1 MANRRSFQSL
11 VSTLEDPRQPAK
23 VLYPLDEILLLCLCG
38 VVSGCESFVD
48 IVEYGAEKL
57 KFLRRL
63 ADFEHG
69 IPSHDTLSTVF
80 RALDPEPFNAA
91 FARWACELSGR
102 IDGRV
107 VAVDGKTVRGSKA
120 GGTTPLHLISAYC
133 DDLRLVLGQRAS
145 TRQKNEIKDIPKLL
159 DLLYLKG
166 AIVTTD
172 AMGCQRDIALKI
184 RDKGADYVLALKG
197 NQGSLYE
204 DVTLWFEEREHGN
217 SVTLQ
222 TVDGDKGRIETRSY
236 TQCEDMDWLRE
247 RHPDWAGLTTIGRV
261 KSTREID
268 GKTTVQARYFISSLA
283 LEVKRF
289 AHAVRSHWGIENRL
303 HWVLDMTFRDDD
315 SRVRKDQAP
324 KNFAV
329 IKHMAMN
336 LLNKA
341 MAMNLLNK
349 AKDKKSL
356 RVMRKKAGW
365 NNRFLLQILAA

>member
-1 MANRRSFQSL
+1 LEKPTSFQTL
-11 VSTLEDPRQPAK
+11 VSTLDDPRQHAK

-38 VVSGCESFVD
+38 VVSGCDSFVD
-48 IVEYGAEKL
+48 IAEYGTEKL
-57 KFLRRL
+57 KFLRQL

-80 RALDPEPFNAA
+80 RALDPEPFNAL
-91 FARWACELSGR
+91 FAQWASQLGGS
-102 IDGRV
+102 IDGAV
-107 VAVDGKTVRGSKA
+107 VAVDGKTVRGSRA

-133 DDLRLVLGQRAS
+133 DDLGLVLGQRAS
-145 TRQKNEIKDIPKLL
+145 AHKKNEIRDIPKLL
-159 DLLYLKG
+159 DLLCLKG

-172 AMGCQRDIALKI
+172 AMGCQRAIARKI
-184 RDKGADYVLALKG
+184 RDKGADYVLACKG

-204 DVTLWFEEREHGN
+204 DVTLWFEEWEHDN
-217 SVTLQ
+217 TKTLQ
-222 TVDGDKGRIETRSY
+222 TVDGDKGRIETRRY
-236 TQCEDMDWLRE
+236 TQCEDIGWLRE
-247 RHPDWAGLTTIGRV
+247 RHPDWASLTSIGRV
-261 KSTREID
+261 VSTREVE
-268 GKTTVQARYFISSLA
+268 GKTTVQTRYFISSLP
-283 LEVKRF
+283 LDTKGF
-289 AHAVRSHWGIENRL
+289 ARAVRSHWGIENRL
-303 HWVLDMTFRDDD
+303 HWVLDMTLRDDD

-329 IKHMAMN
+329 IKH
-336 LLNKA
+336 

>member
-1 MANRRSFQSL
+1 MNNLEDIILEKPTSFQSV
-11 VSTLEDPRQPAK
+11 VSTLEDPRQHAK

-63 ADFEHG
+63 ADFQHG

-80 RALDPEPFNAA
+80 RALEPEPFNTV
-91 FARWACELSGR
+91 FAQWASKLSGR
-102 IDGRV
+102 IDGAV

-120 GGTTPLHLISAYC
+120 GAMSPLHLISAYC

-145 TRQKNEIKDIPKLL
+145 AHKKNEIKDIPKLL
-159 DLLYLKG
+159 DLLYLEG
-166 AIVTTD
+166 AIVTLD
-172 AMGCQRDIALKI
+172 AMGCQRDIARKI
-184 RDKGADYVLALKG
+184 RDKSADYVLALKA

-204 DVTLWFEEREHGN
+204 DAALWFEEREHDN
-217 SVTLQ
+217 IESLQ
-222 TVDGDKGRIETRSY
+222 TVDGDKGRIETRIY
-236 TQCEDMDWLRE
+236 TQCEDIDWLRE
-247 RHPDWAGLTTIGRV
+247 RHPDWAGLTSIGRV
-261 KSTREID
+261 MSTREVH
-268 GKTTVQARYFISSLA
+268 GKTTMQTRYFISSLPVN
-283 LEVKRF
+283 VKRF

-315 SRVRKDQAP
+315 CRVRKDQGP

-329 IKHMAMN
+329 IKH
-336 LLNKA
+336 

-365 NNRFLLQILAA
+365 NNRFLLQILGA

>member
-1 MANRRSFQSL
+1 MEKATSFQSL
-11 VSTLEDPRQPAK
+11 VSTLDDPRQHAK

-63 ADFEHG
+63 SDFEYG

-80 RALDPEPFNAA
+80 RALDPEPFNVVFAQWAA
-91 FARWACELSGR
+91 DLSGR

-133 DDLRLVLGQRAS
+133 NDLRLVLGQRAS
-145 TRQKNEIKDIPKLL
+145 AHKKNEIRDIPVLL

-166 AIVTTD
+166 AIVTID
-172 AMGCQRDIALKI
+172 AMGCQRSIARKI
-184 RDKGADYVLALKG
+184 RDKDADYVLALKG
-197 NQGSLYE
+197 NQGNLYE
-204 DVTLWFEEREHGN
+204 DVTLWFEEREHDN
-217 SVTLQ
+217 TEFFQ

-236 TQCEDMDWLRE
+236 SQCEDIDWLRE
-247 RHPDWAGLTTIGRV
+247 RHPDWADLTSIGRV
-261 KSTREID
+261 ISTREVD
-268 GKTTVQARYFISSLA
+268 GKTTTQTRYFISSLP
-283 LEVKRF
+283 LDVKRF

-341 MAMNLLNK
+341 
-349 AKDKKSL
+349 KDKKSL

-365 NNRFLLQILAA
+365 NNRYLHQILGV